1 MAMHEGIS
9 SYQQIKALTER
20 LLNDALA
27 DIDTPVQ
34 GELAL
39 TQDDPLIRSGE
50 DYADL
55 FTLGAQRSAARPPT
69 LEQSS

>member
-1 MAMHEGIS
+1 MALHEGIG
-9 SYQQIKALTER
+9 SYKQIKALTER

-27 DIDTPVQ
+27 DIDAPVQ

-55 FTLGAQRSAARPPT
+55 FTLGARNSAALPPT